1 MSVHNEGGDRKCLYD
16 ESVLPS
22 LFEDCEWDKPYLTRL
37 RAIAVALQHTN
48 EDKVRKNIQTAVKL
62 LGASDTVVTRGFVNV
77 CNFAR
82 VRAVIKEAA
91 NDRHQSLVDEH
102 VIYSCN
108 VFNFTSPFFALPL
121 RTLFKNQTTTGV
133 VLEDCSLAKYQSI
146 PLHPEIRD
154 NRLHTF
160 FRNYPDTYMTDGI
173 IVMMVAALQYMR
185 QECLSHGDLH
195 AGNAFLTP
203 LTSLYGFEDTSY
215 MLFDTYQKK
224 TVDDVTLSTVELT
237 GLVKIFDW
245 DRAQIL
251 DANDPY
257 LLADTLGFLRML
269 RFFRIKLYTDTIQ
282 KVFLNKNDERKRYES
297 FLSASARSRTFSGPI
312 RKFVSVCRE
321 RRFELTKIGFKNAT
335 FHIEPTRVY
344 EQKPNKYV
352 PIHPINESDFGYEI
366 NDGKVKIWEGDKLS
380 KTLSDKDD
388 FIFTWTLIQYQ
399 QTLPKTLRMK
409 DSGPIRK
416 FVSVCQERHFK
427 LTKIGFENAEFHVK
441 PTRVYEQEP
450 NKYVAINE
458 SDFGYEINN
467 GKVKIWKGDKLFKTL
482 SDKDDYI
489 FTWTFDE
496 VLLIRGDIFIP
507 IKQINAIVENIYV
520 RALSA
525 QRGRKSL
532 FPLRFS

>member
-1 MSVHNEGGDRKCLYD
+1 MSVVANDSGRRCLHD
-16 ESVLPS
+16 ESVSPS
-22 LFEDCEWDKPYLTRL
+22 SFKDCEWDKPYLTRL

-48 EDKVRKNIQTAVKL
+48 EDKVRQDINEPVEL

-77 CNFAR
+77 CDFAR

-91 NDRHQSLVDEH
+91 NEKEHQSLVDEH

-133 VLEDCSLAKYQSI
+133 VLEDCSLAKYQGI

-203 LTSLYGFEDTSY
+203 LTSLYGFEKTSY
-215 MLFDTYQKK
+215 MLFDTYKKK
-224 TVDDVTLSTVELT
+224 TVDDVTSSAVKLT

-269 RFFRIKLYTDTIQ
+269 RFFRLKLYTDTIEEM
-282 KVFLNKNDERKRYES
+282 FFYKNDERKRYES

-321 RRFELTKIGFKNAT
+321 RRFELTRIGFKNAK

-352 PIHPINESDFGYEI
+352 PINEGDFGYEI
-366 NDGKVKIWEGDKLS
+366 NDGKVKIWDGDELL

-388 FIFTWTLIQYQ
+388 YIFTWTLIQYQ
-399 QTLPKTLRMK
+399 QTLPKTLRME
-409 DSGPIRK
+409 DN
-416 FVSVCQERHFK
+416 QM
-427 LTKIGFENAEFHVK
+427 
-441 PTRVYEQEP
+441 
-450 NKYVAINE
+450 
-458 SDFGYEINN
+458 
-467 GKVKIWKGDKLFKTL
+467 
-482 SDKDDYI
+482 
-489 FTWTFDE
+489 
-496 VLLIRGDIFIP
+496 LLKRGDISFS
-507 IKQINAIVENIYV
+507 IKQMNTIVENIYV

-525 QRGRKSL
+525 RRERKPL
-532 FPLRFS
+532 FPLRFL